1 MSTNIDFCCDTDD
14 CFYWKSGVCTYP
26 GTVTIQEHCCI
37 NYEKNVL
44 IFTSTDRMA
53 EIANNAIDLLKD
65 ALDDRTLYSFLSG
78 SLKMTDD
85 EILAAGFAQL
95 ENFMERKS

>member
-1 MSTNIDFCCDTDD
+1 MSKSTDFCCDTDD

-26 GTVTIQEHCCI
+26 GTISIQEHHCI
-37 NYEKNVL
+37 DYEKNVQ

-53 EIANNAIDLLKD
+53 EIANNAIDLFKD

-85 EILAAGFAQL
+85 EIMAAGFTRL
-95 ENFMERKS
+95 EEFMERKP